1 MTDVLLAFY
10 ILLAK
15 CLLNRFYVLG
25 IFIKKPTIFPDRAIE
40 RDQWHKMSQIN
51 QKVSYEV

>member
-25 IFIKKPTIFPDRAIE
+25 IFIKKPTIFPDGAIE